1 MERLEI
7 YNVSLKNIK
16 ESKNYRYKLADD
28 FFSAV
33 ESTDIG
39 SGLIDVELTV
49 TKKAMFFEFF
59 FHLHGKVQVICDRC
73 LELMSL
79 PIEEK
84 RTFSVKLGDNYCD
97 EGDDIII
104 ASNQTEDINVAWLL
118 YEMIALAVPIQ
129 HKHNDGECEKTMTA
143 YLQKCLVD
151 ENYSSEQKIKD
162 KGITDPRW
170 EKLKNILDNN

>member
-1 MERLEI
+1 MENLEI

-16 ESKNYRYKLADD
+16 ESKTYRYTLADS

-33 ESTDIG
+33 ESVDIK
-39 SGLIDVELTV
+39 SGLINAELTV
-49 TKKAMFFEFF
+49 TKKAMFFEFV
-59 FHLHGKVQVICDRC
+59 FHLQGSIQVVCDRC

-84 RTFSVKLGDNYCD
+84 KIFSVKLGDDYCD

-104 ASNQTEDINVAWLL
+104 ASYQTEEINVAWLL
-118 YEMIALAVPIQ
+118 YEIIALAIPIQ
-129 HKHNDGECEKTMTA
+129 HKHNDGECEKTMAT

-151 ENYSSEQKIKD
+151 ESISSEQKNGNKET
-162 KGITDPRW
+162 TDPRW
-170 EKLKNILDNN
+170 DRLKSILDNN